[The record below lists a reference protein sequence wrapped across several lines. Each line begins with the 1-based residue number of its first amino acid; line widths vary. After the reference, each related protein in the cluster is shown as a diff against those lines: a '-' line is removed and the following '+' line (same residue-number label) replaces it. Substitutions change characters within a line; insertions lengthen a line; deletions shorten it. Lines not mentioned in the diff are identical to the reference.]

1 MDLLP
6 SAPLPSLSFF
16 LAQLRLDFVV
26 VIVVQSSSTI
36 APGHK
41 GSKGSNPDFH
51 GKSSP
56 KKSNKMSVDQPKP
69 ESNED
74 IIEKLTE
81 NVKEW
86 KEETLDIPGNRQD
99 LFKRSVSESP
109 ETAKASVKVSFCY
122 RIKIANFS

>member
-1 MDLLP
+1 
-6 SAPLPSLSFF
+6 
-16 LAQLRLDFVV
+16 
-26 VIVVQSSSTI
+26 
-36 APGHK
+36 
-41 GSKGSNPDFH
+41 
-51 GKSSP
+51 
-56 KKSNKMSVDQPKP
+56 MSVDKPKALSTPLDQPKP
-69 ESNED
+69 EKDNNED